1 MAGETENSASVQDA
15 AKSAISKAISSVK
28 NSIGG
33 KANTVSSGSFDD
45 RLVGGAGLATSISGS
60 LLGLREKS
68 YSEVILDAIGVSI
81 PLPSQSQ
88 VYNFYYEL
96 ELSKGSIKENEKP
109 INELAYLNPKDWSQ
123 PQYLKYQSDY
133 RKYQASLPYKN
144 LKRKAGESKAKA
156 IKRVKGEID
165 ANKKRLNAF
174 VELYNDFNTDL
185 NKKIED
191 DVPDDL
197 KPKGIQ
203 TFPELFGVIGKSLAK
218 LMFTSLAAA
227 TKESG
232 IEYAEAKQ
240 AELLQKLGV
249 TDLTEVDPE
258 LIKQTFCP
266 TQESLD
272 RIIEQRNGMV
282 TYLNNQQERINNLK
296 IPIEL
301 SGALIDF
308 TQKTSTTIKAATL
321 IANAIVPLVPLV
333 LVTKIGLKLISFINL
348 VDTIRETILVDNNMV
363 PRIPKLQGA
372 ISNVNIPLNQ
382 LSRLITKIVLE
393 LGKIDDIINLCRPS
407 AELNTLTPEVLA
419 TVAIQL
425 SSDLATTDDNLYKG
439 FRLEIETRPY
449 TDTVNQN
456 KAVAKNQSGIVTL
469 ETDWSFASDPNILI
483 RELQF
488 RIDTGN
494 LVSY

>member
-1 MAGETENSASVQDA
+1 MAGETENSASIQAA
-15 AKSAISKAISSVK
+15 AKGAIQNAISSVK

-33 KANTVSSGSFDD
+33 AVNTVSSGSRDD
-45 RLVGGAGLATSISGS
+45 RLVGGAGLATSITEN
-60 LLGLREKS
+60 LLSLREKS
-68 YSEVILDAIGVSI
+68 YSQIVLESIGVNI
-81 PLPSQSQ
+81 PLPTLRQL
-88 VYNFYYEL
+88 YIFYYEL

-109 INELAYLNPKDWSQ
+109 INELAYLDPKDWSQ
-123 PQYLKYQSDY
+123 SQYLKYQTDY

-156 IKRVKGEID
+156 IKRIKDEVDK
-165 ANKKRLNAF
+165 NKRRFKALI
-174 VELYNDFNTDL
+174 ELYNDFNTDL
-185 NKKIED
+185 NENIEK
-191 DVPDDL
+191 DVPANL
-197 KPKGIQ
+197 RAKGIQ
-203 TFPELFGVIGKSLAK
+203 KFPELLNVIGKSLAK

-227 TKESG
+227 TKEAG
-232 IEYAEAKQ
+232 LEYAEAKQ

-272 RIIEQRNGMV
+272 SIIGTRNGMV

-296 IPIEL
+296 KPIEG
-301 SGALIDF
+301 SGEIIDYA
-308 TQKTSTTIKAATL
+308 QKASTRIKAVT
-321 IANAIVPLVPLV
+321 AIVNAGISLLPIAPGNVV
-333 LVTKIGLKLISFINL
+333 SFINT
-348 VDTIRETILVDNNMV
+348 VNTIRETILKDNNDV

-393 LGKIDDIINLCRPS
+393 LGKIDDIINLCRPE
-407 AELNTLTPEVLA
+407 AELDSLTPEVLA

-425 SSDLATTDDNLYKG
+425 SSDIATTDDNLYKG
-439 FRLEIETRPY
+439 FRLEIEIRPY
-449 TDTVNQN
+449 TDVVNQN

-488 RIDTGN
+488 RIDTEN

>member
-1 MAGETENSASVQDA
+1 MAGETENSASIQST
-15 AKSAISKAISSVK
+15 AKSAINKAISSVK

-33 KANTVSSGSFDD
+33 AANTVSSGS
-45 RLVGGAGLATSISGS
+45 LSNKAGLATSISGE

-68 YSEVILDAIGVSI
+68 YSEVILDAIGVNI

-96 ELSKGSIKENEKP
+96 ELSKGLIKENEKP

-123 PQYLKYQSDY
+123 SQYLKYQSDY
-133 RKYQASLPYKN
+133 KKYQASLPYKN

-156 IKRVKGEID
+156 IKRTKKEVD
-165 ANKKRLNAF
+165 ANKKRLNVL

-185 NKKIED
+185 NENIKK

-218 LMFTSLAAA
+218 LMFTSLATA

-249 TDLTEVDPE
+249 TDLTEVDPD

-301 SGALIDF
+301 SGELIDF
-308 TQKTSTTIKAATL
+308 TQRTSTIIKATT
-321 IANAIVPLVPLV
+321 AIVNAGLALIPLATFGNPV
-333 LVTKIGLKLISFINL
+333 ISFINL
-348 VDTIRETILVDNNMV
+348 VDTIRETILTDNDGV

-393 LGKIDDIINLCRPS
+393 LSKIDDIINLCRPS
-407 AELNTLTPEVLA
+407 AELNALTPEVLA

-456 KAVAKNQSGIVTL
+456 KAVAKNKSGIVTL
-469 ETDWSFASDPNILI
+469 ETDWSFASDPNVLI

-488 RIDTGN
+488 RIDTEN

>member
-1 MAGETENSASVQDA
+1 MAGETENSASIQA
-15 AKSAISKAISSVK
+15 SAKGAIKNAISSVK

-33 KANTVSSGSFDD
+33 AANTVSSGSLSDK
-45 RLVGGAGLATSISGS
+45 AGLATSITEN

-68 YSEVILDAIGVSI
+68 YSEIVLESIGVNI

-88 VYNFYYEL
+88 VYIFYYEL

-109 INELAYLNPKDWSQ
+109 INELAYLDPKDWSQ
-123 PQYLKYQSDY
+123 SQYLKYQTDY

-156 IKRVKGEID
+156 IKRIKDEVDK
-165 ANKKRLNAF
+165 NKRRFKALI
-174 VELYNDFNTDL
+174 ELYNDFNTDL
-185 NKKIED
+185 NEKIEE
-191 DVPDDL
+191 DVPANL
-197 KPKGIQ
+197 RAKGIQ
-203 TFPELFGVIGKSLAK
+203 KFPELLNVIGKSLAK

-227 TKESG
+227 TKEAG
-232 IEYAEAKQ
+232 LEYAEAKQ

-272 RIIEQRNGMV
+272 SIIGTRNGMV

-296 IPIEL
+296 KPIES
-301 SGALIDF
+301 SGEIINFA
-308 TQKTSTTIKAATL
+308 QKTSTIIKATT
-321 IANAIVPLVPLV
+321 AIVNAGISLLPIAPGNVV
-333 LVTKIGLKLISFINL
+333 SFINT
-348 VDTIRETILVDNNMV
+348 VNTIRETILKDNNDV

-393 LGKIDDIINLCRPS
+393 LGKIDDIINLCRPE
-407 AELNTLTPEVLA
+407 AELDSLTPEVLA

-425 SSDLATTDDNLYKG
+425 SSDIATTDDNLYKG
-439 FRLEIETRPY
+439 FRLEIEIRPY
-449 TDTVNQN
+449 TDAVNQN

-488 RIDTGN
+488 RIDTEN

>member
-1 MAGETENSASVQDA
+1 MAGETENSASIQDS
-15 AKSAISKAISSVK
+15 AKGAISKAISSVK

-33 KANTVSSGSFDD
+33 AVNTVSSGSFDD

-109 INELAYLNPKDWSQ
+109 INELAYLDPKDWPQ

-156 IKRVKGEID
+156 IKRTKSEVNS
-165 ANKKRLNAF
+165 NKRRFNALI
-174 VELYNDFNTDL
+174 ELYKDFNTDL
-185 NKKIED
+185 NENIEK
-191 DVPDDL
+191 DVPADL
-197 KPKGIQ
+197 RAKGIQ

-249 TDLTEVDPE
+249 TDLTEVDPD

-301 SGALIDF
+301 SGDLLDF
-308 TQKTSTTIKAATL
+308 TQRTSTRIKAVT
-321 IANAIVPLVPLV
+321 AIVNAGLALIPLAV
-333 LVTKIGLKLISFINL
+333 LGNPIISFINL
-348 VDTIRETILVDNNMV
+348 IGTIRETILVDNNMV

-393 LGKIDDIINLCRPS
+393 LSKIDDIINLCRPS
-407 AELNTLTPEVLA
+407 AELNALTPEILA

>member
-1 MAGETENSASVQDA
+1 MAETNPSGSAQES
-15 AKSAISKAISSVK
+15 AKSAIKNAISSVK
-28 NSIGG
+28 NTIGG
-33 KANTVSSGSFDD
+33 AVNTIKGGSLSDNAD
-45 RLVGGAGLATSISGS
+45 LATSISEG

-68 YSEVILDAIGVSI
+68 YSEIVLDSIGVNI

-109 INELAYLNPKDWSQ
+109 INELAYLNPKTWLQS
-123 PQYLKYQSDY
+123 QYLKYQSDY

-156 IKRVKGEID
+156 IKRTKGEIN
-165 ANKKRLNAF
+165 ANKKRFNALI
-174 VELYNDFNTDL
+174 ELYNEFNTDL
-185 NKKIED
+185 NENIKK
-191 DVPDDL
+191 DVPAEL
-197 KPKGIQ
+197 RAKGIQ
-203 TFPELFGVIGKSLAK
+203 SFPELFNVIGKSLAK
-218 LMFTSLAAA
+218 LIFTSLATAL
-227 TKESG
+227 KESG
-232 IEYAEAKQ
+232 VEYAEAKQ
-240 AELLQKLGV
+240 AELLKKLGV
-249 TDLTEVDPE
+249 TSLNEVDPE

-282 TYLNNQQERINNLK
+282 TYLNNQQTRINNLK
-296 IPIEL
+296 KPIEA
-301 SGALIDF
+301 SGELINFTQQTATIIKATTAIVNAGLALIPL
-308 TQKTSTTIKAATL
+308 AAFG
-321 IANAIVPLVPLV
+321 NPV
-333 LVTKIGLKLISFINL
+333 ISFINL
-348 VDTIRETILVDNNMV
+348 INTVRETILVDNNNV

-393 LGKIDDIINLCRPS
+393 LTKIDDIINLCRPS
-407 AELNTLTPEVLA
+407 AELIPLTPEVLA

-456 KAVAKNQSGIVTL
+456 RAVGKNQSGIVL
-469 ETDWSFASDPNILI
+469 INTDWSFASDPNVLI

-488 RIDTGN
+488 KIDTEN

>member
-1 MAGETENSASVQDA
+1 MAENTNPSGSAQEA
-15 AKSAISKAISSVK
+15 AKGAIKKAISSVK
-28 NSIGG
+28 NTIGG
-33 KANTVSSGSFDD
+33 AVNTVSSGSNVD
-45 RLVGGAGLATSISGS
+45 RLVGGADLATSISEG

-68 YSEVILDAIGVSI
+68 YSEIVLDSIGVNI

-96 ELSKGSIKENEKP
+96 ELSKGSIKKNEKP
-109 INELAYLNPKDWSQ
+109 INELAYLNPKTWLQS
-123 PQYLKYQSDY
+123 QYLKYQSDY

-156 IKRVKGEID
+156 IKRTKGEIN
-165 ANKKRLNAF
+165 ANKKRFNALI
-174 VELYNDFNTDL
+174 ELYNEFNTDL
-185 NKKIED
+185 NENIKK
-191 DVPDDL
+191 DVPAEL
-197 KPKGIQ
+197 RAKGIQ
-203 TFPELFGVIGKSLAK
+203 SFPELFNVIGKSLAK
-218 LMFTSLAAA
+218 LIFTSLATAL
-227 TKESG
+227 KESG
-232 IEYAEAKQ
+232 VEYAEAKQ
-240 AELLQKLGV
+240 AELLEKLGV
-249 TDLTEVDPE
+249 TSLNEVDPE

-282 TYLNNQQERINNLK
+282 TYLNNQQTRINNLK
-296 IPIEL
+296 KPIEA
-301 SGALIDF
+301 SGELINFTQQTATIIKATTAIVNAGLALIPL
-308 TQKTSTTIKAATL
+308 AAFG
-321 IANAIVPLVPLV
+321 NPV
-333 LVTKIGLKLISFINL
+333 ISFINL
-348 VDTIRETILVDNNMV
+348 INTVRETILVDNNNV

-393 LGKIDDIINLCRPS
+393 LTKIDDIINLCRPS
-407 AELNTLTPEVLA
+407 AELVPLTPEVLA

-456 KAVAKNQSGIVTL
+456 RAVGKNQSGIVL
-469 ETDWSFASDPNILI
+469 INTDWSFASDPNVLI
-483 RELQF
+483 RELKF
-488 RIDTGN
+488 KIDTEN